1 MYSIFFSF
9 LLEKQITFIMLKC
22 VIFNGLE
29 VHIIVQKKIDFVF
42 LKITSHDGDA
52 RFVDP
57 SKFAENYS

>member
-1 MYSIFFSF
+1 
-9 LLEKQITFIMLKC
+9 MLKC

>member
-1 MYSIFFSF
+1 MQS
-9 LLEKQITFIMLKC
+9 LTF
-22 VIFNGLE
+22 VIVNGLE
-29 VHIIVQKKIDFVF
+29 VHNIVQKKIYFVF